1 MKTNRLNPRET
12 AGPARRGGLWG
23 PGPGRR
29 AIPGARAVLA
39 LFLGLAALP
48 AWTQNRPR
56 QVIIKLASMVPEN
69 TDWGQAVNKLAAEW
83 SRVTG
88 GEVQLRVYANGTQG
102 TEDEVLRKLN
112 TNTIQA
118 AIFTS
123 FGMTKL
129 APDILTLS
137 CPFLIRSDAEL
148 DEVLKNVKGDFEAK
162 INSQNYYALALV
174 KAGWVRFFSRNPVLV
189 PGDLK
194 KQKLGSIP
202 SEPQM
207 AQVFRSMGYQVV
219 MVEQNRILIA
229 LNGGTIDAI
238 YMSPIFAAGAQY
250 FGVAK
255 NMASI
260 NIAPFMGGIVLNK
273 QAWEAI
279 PERHRAELIRV
290 TRRVAGELEASLLK
304 LENETI
310 RQMKQNGLR
319 ENQLSPQQRE
329 EWYADMARA
338 IPGLLGGAFDRAM
351 YNRIEGILKAYRS
364 RQ

>member
-1 MKTNRLNPRET
+1 MTTNKKRQQKTAAP
-12 AGPARRGGLWG
+12 AHPARPARTLA
-23 PGPGRR
+23 GR
-29 AIPGARAVLA
+29 AALA
-39 LFLGLAALP
+39 LLLGLALAGGS
-48 AWTQNRPR
+48 AWAQGRPR
-56 QVIIKLASMVPEN
+56 QIVIKLASMVPEN

-102 TEDEVLRKLN
+102 NEDEVLRKLN

-137 CPFLIRSDAEL
+137 CPFLIRSEAEL

-162 INSQNYYALALV
+162 INSQNYYTLAMV
-174 KAGWVRFFSRNPVLV
+174 KAGWVKFFSRNPVLV
-189 PGDLK
+189 PADLK

-202 SEPQM
+202 SEPEL
-207 AQVFRSMGYQVV
+207 AQTFRSMGYQVV

-238 YMSPIFAAGAQY
+238 YMSPIFAAGAQF

-279 PERHRAELIRV
+279 PERHRGELVRV
-290 TRRVAGELEASLLK
+290 TRRVAAELEASLLK
-304 LENETI
+304 LESDTI

-319 ENQLSPQQRE
+319 ENPLSPQQRE

-338 IPGLLGGAFDRAM
+338 IPGLLGSAFDRAM
-351 YNRIEGILKAYRS
+351 YNRIEGILKSYRS